1 MSIHWDALTPDQL
14 NKLDYFYVYKSTAYA
29 LLGWFAWEYIL
40 TLGFE
45 IDVFRRKRPFGL
57 HLLPYFVTRYGCLAT
72 LIPNIMLIHSRSK
85 IDCQAAVLVLVVMAA
100 TCQIFSQ
107 VMFSLRA
114 LALWNYNRIVATCLF
129 VIWIPHAAL
138 SYMAVIGIQTSW
150 AREPLG
156 GTGFCAVLRYSQFA
170 VPSYALLLAVDIIV
184 GIFILVRLFSLR
196 KTTRSTFTDIL
207 ARDLLLYLLCC
218 VITCIAGIVVVLAG
232 NPSVALRSMFYVV
245 TTQVHAVLS
254 CRAYVN
260 TSRPANVI
268 HPRWSAIFATRAQQL
283 FSNSLLRL
291 APQFDLATTTT
302 VVVIP
307 ATIIF
312 SIFTVTRPTAAHPS
326 GEDDGGED

>member
-260 TSRPANVI
+260 TSR
-268 HPRWSAIFATRAQQL
+268 
-283 FSNSLLRL
+283 LLRL